1 MEILIQDLRYAARS
15 LASKPGFTVLAVIAL
30 ALGIGA
36 NTAIFSVVNAT
47 LLRSLP
53 YPEPERLV
61 MIWGT
66 TPQVERA
73 SISPPDFLDFKEQN
87 QVFERIA
94 AFNSG
99 GFTLTGENE
108 PEQIRGARVSA
119 DFFAALGVNPI
130 LGRSFL
136 PEDEKPG
143 ASRIVILSQAL
154 WQRRFNSDQSI
165 IGKSV
170 TLNGQSYEVA
180 AVMPA
185 SFQFTVPGIFRIPAE
200 LWVPYSL
207 IKDES
212 ARNNH
217 YLRVIARLKPG
228 AARESAQAEMDA
240 IAAQLERQ
248 YPNSNSGTGVRVVA
262 LREQIVGNIRPAL
275 MVLFGAVGFV
285 LLIACANVANLLLAR
300 AAARHKE
307 IAVRTALGATR
318 SRLIRQLLTES
329 VLLSLIGGTIGIL
342 LALWG
347 ADALASLGPESLPRI
362 REIRADGYALG
373 FTIALSLLTG
383 ILFGLAP
390 ALATTKPDLNEALK
404 EGSRGSSAGFGRNRL
419 HKTLV
424 AFEVAAALVLLAG
437 AGLLIKSFARL
448 RDVNAGFDAK
458 NVLTATISLPRSRYP
473 DAGSQLRFFQ
483 QAIERIE
490 ALPGVKAV
498 GAINDLPLSGDK
510 DSTTFTIEGQPL
522 LPMGQQPNTEWRLV
536 NKDYFKAM
544 SIPIIKGRVFTQSD
558 TSEAPAAIIINEEMA
573 ARYFPGEDPVGK
585 RLVLNLTISN
595 PSPIPREIVGVAGN
609 ARDLALDS
617 ETRPEVYA
625 PFLQETVSYMALMV
639 KTESDPASLAVA
651 VRAEARAIDKDLPVS
666 SIQTMEQVFA
676 GSIAGRRFNMLL
688 LGVFAAAA
696 LILAAVGIYGV
707 MSYSVTERTRELGIR
722 MALGASSGDILKLV
736 VGQGMRLAAIGLGA
750 GLVAALVLTRALSSL
765 LYEVSA
771 TDPLTFAAISFALA
785 SVALMACYIPAR
797 RAAKVDPMVALR
809 YE

>member
-1 MEILIQDLRYAARS
+1 MEILIQDLRYAARALS
-15 LASKPGFTVLAVIAL
+15 SKPAFTALAIIAL

-36 NTAIFSVVNAT
+36 NSAIFSVVNAT

-99 GFTLTGENE
+99 GFTLTGGDE
-108 PEQIRGARVSA
+108 PEQIRGARVTA

-130 LGRSFL
+130 LGRSLL

-143 ASRIVILSQAL
+143 ASRIVMLSQGL
-154 WQRRFNSDQSI
+154 WQRRFNSDQNI

-185 SFQFTVPGIFRIPAE
+185 SFRFTIPGIFRAPAE

-228 AARESAQAEMDA
+228 ADRQSAQSQMSA
-240 IAAQLERQ
+240 IAAQLEQQ
-248 YPNSNSGTGVRVVA
+248 YPNSNAGTGVRVVA

-285 LLIACANVANLLLAR
+285 LLIACANVANLMLAR
-300 AAARHKE
+300 AAARQKE

-318 SRLIRQLLTES
+318 SRLVRQLLTES
-329 VLLSLIGGTIGIL
+329 VLLSLIGGTVGIL
-342 LALWG
+342 FALWG
-347 ADALASLGPESLPRI
+347 ADALASLAPESLPRI

-373 FTIALSLLTG
+373 FTFALSLLTG

-424 AFEVAAALVLLAG
+424 VFEVAAALVLLAG
-437 AGLLIKSFARL
+437 AGLMIKSFGRL

-458 NVLTATISLPRSRYP
+458 NVLTAGISLPRSKYP
-473 DAGSQLRFFQ
+473 DAGSQLRFFE
-483 QAIERIE
+483 QALERIE

-510 DSTTFTIEGQPL
+510 DSTTFVIEGQP
-522 LPMGQQPNTEWRLV
+522 PPAMGQQPNTEWRLV
-536 NKDYFKAM
+536 SKDYFKAM
-544 SIPIIKGRVFTQSD
+544 SIPIIKGRAFTEADASD
-558 TSEAPAAIIINEEMA
+558 APSAIIINEELA

-585 RLVLNLTISN
+585 RLILNLTISN
-595 PSPIPREIVGVAGN
+595 PAPIPREIVGVAGN

-617 ETRPEVYA
+617 EARPEVYA
-625 PFLQETVSYMALMV
+625 PFLQEPVSYMALMV
-639 KTESDPASLAVA
+639 KTESDPAALARQ
-651 VRAEARAIDKDLPVS
+651 VREQARAIDKDQPVS

-676 GSIAGRRFNMLL
+676 NSIAGRRFNMLL
-688 LGVFAAAA
+688 LGLFAGAA
-696 LILAAVGIYGV
+696 LLLAAVGIYGV

-722 MALGASSGDILKLV
+722 MALGASSGDILRLV
-736 VGQGMRLAAIGLGA
+736 AGQGMRLAAIGLGA
-750 GLVAALVLTRALSSL
+750 GLAAALALTRALSSL

-785 SVALMACYIPAR
+785 GVALMACYIPAR